1 MKVEN
6 DSESALAAAEEFKP
20 DLVFMDLTMP
30 TVDGGELASR
40 FRDNP
45 RLSSVPIVFLT
56 GTVTKTEVA
65 EHRGYI
71 GGLQFIAKPSN
82 RAEILACVRHH
93 FDE

>member
-1 MKVEN
+1 
-6 DSESALAAAEEFKP
+6 
-20 DLVFMDLTMP
+20 
-30 TVDGGELASR
+30 
-40 FRDNP
+40 
-45 RLSSVPIVFLT
+45 VPIVFLT